1 MFLRKT
7 VEKANFVLG
16 RNFCFSHNLVLAVFD
31 PNPSDPVSFT
41 GSTSGKARLRIYSE
55 YGAAV
60 GMIGMMPAGSMWQG
74 LKKRKINFHFQIR
87 RTILPQCSVNYRSHF
102 WSLR

>member
-7 VEKANFVLG
+7 VVKGKQIYAILVFG
-16 RNFCFSHNLVLAVFD
+16 RNFSFSHNLVLAVFD

-60 GMIGMMPAGSMWQG
+60 RMIGMMRALAGSMWSQ
-74 LKKRKINFHFQIR
+74 KKEYQFLFSDPEDHFAA
-87 RTILPQCSVNYRSHF
+87 V
-102 WSLR
+102 

>member
-1 MFLRKT
+1 M
-7 VEKANFVLG
+7 
-16 RNFCFSHNLVLAVFD
+16 FD

-60 GMIGMMPAGSMWQG
+60 RMIGMMRAGSMWSQ
-74 LKKRKINFHFQIR
+74 KKEYQFLFSDPKDHFAA
-87 RTILPQCSVNYRSHF
+87 V
-102 WSLR
+102 